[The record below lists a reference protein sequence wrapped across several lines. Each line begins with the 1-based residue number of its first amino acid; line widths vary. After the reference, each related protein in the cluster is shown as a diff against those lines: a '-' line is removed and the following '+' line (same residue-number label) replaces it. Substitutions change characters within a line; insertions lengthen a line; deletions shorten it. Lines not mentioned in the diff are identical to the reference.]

1 MAYFLRLH
9 KQIKKQTYK
18 MLWAVLL
25 SFLLL
30 LIPQGAWAASG
41 TAYLSETETLHSLG
55 LFLGTERGFELHR
68 LASRAESAVML
79 TRLLGKENLAKELNA
94 QHPFRDSY
102 PWADPYL
109 GYLYQERLTNGV
121 GNDLFGFGES
131 ITPNQFVT
139 FLLRSLGYQE
149 GEGKDFTFEKALEKG
164 LAVGLYS
171 EAQYDRLQ
179 SMTWLT
185 RGHCVLLSYQTLF
198 VPLKDSDIF
207 LLEKLY
213 LNDGAVTGEAIL
225 AAAKKDEK
233 LAAFAAKELGLTEG
247 SLQLSAGEIYEKAS
261 PAVFLVEVFD
271 RKDVLLGTGSGFFI
285 GDDGRFVTNY
295 HVIKN
300 AYSAKVHLTD
310 GKTYPVDMVWGIDE
324 ANDLAILQVKAN
336 KKTPYLTTGDAE
348 LMANGDKVYA
358 LGSPKGNMNTLT
370 EGMITNKHQLV
381 NGKVM
386 IQMTAPIAAGS
397 SGGALL
403 NEWGQVIGVTSSGL
417 RDEKNVGFA
426 VSANHIADVPLTEG
440 ESLAF
445 LFNEHHLDVTL
456 SDEEGNY
463 YEQEPNDTRG
473 NANVYPADEMMIGA
487 IDTPDDVDMFRI
499 SVQDMTHIAVG
510 LTCGSDWFTENL
522 VLMLID
528 DEENIIALS
537 AVETI
542 NDTQMQTLY
551 GTMEKGDYY
560 LALMQNGPKDK
571 DRLWYD
577 VPYYM
582 IYYYE

>member
-1 MAYFLRLH
+1 MACFLRFP
-9 KQIKKQTYK
+9 KQMKISHGK
-18 MLWAVLL
+18 MLWTVLL
-25 SFLLL
+25 AIFLFLM
-30 LIPQGAWAASG
+30 PQGGWAVSG
-41 TAYLSETETLHSLG
+41 VSYQAEAETLNKLG

-79 TRLLGKENLAKELNA
+79 TRLLGKESLAKELNA
-94 QHPFRDSY
+94 KHPFRDSY
-102 PWADPYL
+102 PWADSYL

-121 GNDLFGFGES
+121 GNDLYGFGES
-131 ITPNQFVT
+131 VTPDQFVT
-139 FLLRSLGYQE
+139 FLLRSLGYQD
-149 GEGKDFTFEKALEKG
+149 GEGKDFTFDGALEKG
-164 LAVGLYS
+164 LEVGLYS
-171 EAQYDRLQ
+171 REQYDRLQ
-179 SMTWLT
+179 SMAWLT
-185 RGHCVLLSYQTLF
+185 RGHCALLSYQALF
-198 VPLKDSDIF
+198 VPLKDSDVF

-225 AAAKKDEK
+225 AAAQKDEK
-233 LAAFAAKELGLTEG
+233 IAAFAAKELDLTEG
-247 SLQLSAGEIYEKAS
+247 FLPLSAGEIYEKAA
-261 PAVFLVEVFD
+261 PAVFLIEVFD
-271 RKDVLLGTGSGFFI
+271 RKEVLLGTGSGFFI
-285 GDDGRFVTNY
+285 AEDGRFVTNY

-300 AYSAKVHLTD
+300 AYSAKIHLSD
-310 GKTYPVDMVWGIDE
+310 GKTYPVDMVRGIDE
-324 ANDLAILQVKAN
+324 ANDLAILQVETA
-336 KKTPYLTTGDAE
+336 KKTPYLIIGNAE

-358 LGSPKGNMNTLT
+358 LGSPEENMNILT
-370 EGMITNKHQLV
+370 EGIITNRHQSV

-403 NEWGQVIGVTSSGL
+403 NEFGQVIGVTSSGL
-417 RDEKNVGFA
+417 RDEKKVGFA
-426 VSANHIADVPLTEG
+426 VSVNHIADIPLTEG

-445 LFNEHHLDVTL
+445 LFNEHHLDVTPN
-456 SDEEGNY
+456 DEEGNY

-487 IDTPDDVDMFRI
+487 IDTPEDVDMFRI
-499 SVQDMTHIAVG
+499 SVQDTTHIAVG

-528 DEENIIALS
+528 DEETIIALS
-537 AVETI
+537 DVETI
-542 NDTQMQTLY
+542 NDAQMQTLY

>member
-1 MAYFLRLH
+1 MVHFLRLH
-9 KQIKKQTYK
+9 GQMKTSKYKKI
-18 MLWAVLL
+18 WAVLL
-25 SFLLL
+25 TLFLL

-41 TAYLSETETLHSLG
+41 TSYQAETETLHRLG

-94 QHPFRDSY
+94 NHPFKDSY
-102 PWADPYL
+102 AWADPYL

-121 GNDLFGFGES
+121 GPDLFGFGES

-149 GEGKDFTFEKALEKG
+149 GEDKDFAFEDALEKG
-164 LAVGLYS
+164 LEVGLYS
-171 EAQYDRLQ
+171 QVQYDSLQ
-179 SMTWLT
+179 SMAWLT
-185 RGHCVLLSYQTLF
+185 RGHCALLSYQTLF
-198 VPLKDSDIF
+198 VSLKDSDIF

-225 AAAKKDEK
+225 AAGENDKR
-233 LAAFAAKELGLTEG
+233 LSAFAAKELGLTEG

-261 PAVFLVEVFD
+261 SAVFLIEVFD

-300 AYSAKVHLTD
+300 AYRAKVHLTD
-310 GKTYPVDMVWGIDE
+310 GKTYPVDVVLGIDE
-324 ANDLAILQVKAN
+324 NNDLAILQIKTD
-336 KKTPYLTTGDAE
+336 KKTPYLTIGNAE
-348 LMANGDKVYA
+348 LMENGDKIYA
-358 LGSPKGNMNTLT
+358 LGSPEGHMNTLT
-370 EGMITNKHQLV
+370 EGIITNKHQSV
-381 NGKVM
+381 NGKVL

-417 RDEKNVGFA
+417 KDEKNVGFA
-426 VSANHIADVPLTEG
+426 VSANHIADVPLTE
-440 ESLAF
+440 EKSLAF
-445 LFNEHHLDVTL
+445 LFNEHHLDVMP

-487 IDTPDDVDMFRI
+487 IDKPNDVDMFRI
-499 SVQDMTHIAVG
+499 SVQNTTHIAVG

-528 DEENIIALS
+528 EEENIIALS
-537 AVETI
+537 DVETI
-542 NDTQMQTLY
+542 NNTRMQTLY

-560 LALMQNGPKDK
+560 LALMQNGPKEK
-571 DRLWYD
+571 DSLWYD